1 VAVFALAGFATSAG
15 AATGAVTERVSVSS
29 QERQGSAASL
39 AAAVSADGRFVA
51 FASWA
56 PNLVPGDTNRDEDI
70 FVRDLVA
77 GTTERVNVS
86 SAGEQANG
94 SSDDAWAGAPGISA
108 DGRYV
113 VFCSD
118 ATNLAPRTPPNGASV
133 FLRDRVAGTT
143 ELVSVSS
150 SGEPIGGDNGT
161 NWRASISADGRV
173 VAWVSVTL
181 DAVYVRDLGSG
192 TTERV
197 DVSSSGEAGD
207 DMPWDE
213 APALSANGRVV
224 AFTSMAMNLVRRDT
238 NYVADVF
245 VRDRAKSTTQRVSV
259 SSDGRQV
266 GAGGHG
272 PAISADGRLVV
283 FSSDAAK
290 LVPGDTNQET
300 DVFVHNRAT
309 GRTRRVSVSSTG
321 RQGNS
326 ASGSWLWE
334 PSPMSADGRFIA
346 FISYASNLVPGDTN
360 ARIDVFV
367 RDRAKGTT
375 RRVSVSSA
383 GVAANRNSGAPA
395 MSADGRIIA
404 YESGARNLVG
414 GDTNRCR
421 DVFVRIRRV

>member
-1 VAVFALAGFATSAG
+1 
-15 AATGAVTERVSVSS
+15 
-29 QERQGSAASL
+29 
-39 AAAVSADGRFVA
+39 
-51 FASWA
+51 
-56 PNLVPGDTNRDEDI
+56 
-70 FVRDLVA
+70 
-77 GTTERVNVS
+77 
-86 SAGEQANG
+86 
-94 SSDDAWAGAPGISA
+94 
-108 DGRYV
+108 
-113 VFCSD
+113 
-118 ATNLAPRTPPNGASV
+118 
-133 FLRDRVAGTT
+133 
-143 ELVSVSS
+143 
-150 SGEPIGGDNGT
+150 
-161 NWRASISADGRV
+161 
-173 VAWVSVTL
+173 
-181 DAVYVRDLGSG
+181 
-192 TTERV
+192 
-197 DVSSSGEAGD
+197 VSSSGEAGD

-245 VRDRAKSTTQRVSV
+245 VRDRANGTTERVSV

-309 GRTRRVSVSSTG
+309 GRTTRVSISSTG

>member
-1 VAVFALAGFATSAG
+1 MGAT
-15 AATGAVTERVSVSS
+15 TERVSVSS
-29 QERQGSAASL
+29 TERQGSAASL
-39 AAAVSADGRFVA
+39 AAAVSANGRFVA

-56 PNLVPGDTNRDEDI
+56 PNLVAGDTNQDWDV

-86 SAGEQANG
+86 AAGEQANG
-94 SSDDAWAGAPGISA
+94 SSDPAWAGAPGISA

-118 ATNLAPRTPPNGASV
+118 ATNLTPDTPPNSANV
-133 FLRDRVAGTT
+133 FLRDRAAGTT
-143 ELVSVSS
+143 ELMSVTS
-150 SGEPIGGDNGT
+150 SGNPIGGT
-161 NWRASISADGRV
+161 NWKPSISADGQV
-173 VAWVSVTL
+173 VAWVSL
-181 DAVYVRDLGSG
+181 DAVYVRDVGSE

-197 DVSSSGEAGD
+197 DVSPTGEPAD
-207 DMPWDE
+207 DGALDTP
-213 APALSANGRVV
+213 PALSANGRFV
-224 AFTSMAMNLVRRDT
+224 AFTSQAMNLVRGDT
-238 NYVADVF
+238 NYHADVF
-245 VRDRAKSTTQRVSV
+245 VRDRAKGITERVSV
-259 SSDGRQV
+259 SSAGRQV
-266 GAGGHG
+266 GGGGLG

-290 LVPGDTNQET
+290 LVPGDTNQER

-309 GRTRRVSVSSTG
+309 DTTRRVSISSTG

-367 RDRAKGTT
+367 RDRVKGTT
-375 RRVSVSSA
+375 RRISVSST

-404 YESGARNLVG
+404 FESGARNLVG
-414 GDTNRCR
+414 GDTNKCR
-421 DVFVRIRRV
+421 DVFVRIRRT